1 MKGLLMKDFRLLKTQ
16 KNFFILIVAIAVVMA
31 ISTKDCSFII
41 GYLTFI
47 GSLFTLST
55 ISYDE
60 FDNGNVFL
68 FSLPVS
74 RKSYVTEKY
83 GFGLIM
89 GISSCILATILALM
103 AGLIRNTGMT
113 IDILISTLIILPIML
128 ILLALMIPFHLKF
141 GAEKG
146 RIAIIGAI
154 GLLFVLG
161 ILVVKMVKVFHVN
174 LDAIFNAF
182 PVISVGVLI
191 GIEMVI
197 AIVLLL
203 ISYKAS
209 IRIMKKKEF

>member
-16 KNFFILIVAIAVVMA
+16 KNFFILIVAIAIVMA

-89 GISSCILATILALM
+89 GISSCILATILALIT
-103 AGLIRNTGMT
+103 GLIRNTDMT
-113 IDILISTLIILPIML
+113 IDILISALIILPIML

-141 GAEKG
+141 GGEKG
-146 RIAIIGAI
+146 RIVIIGAV

-161 ILVVKMVKVFHVN
+161 ILVVKMVKVFHIDLTPV
-174 LDAIFNAF
+174 FNAF
-182 PVISVGVLI
+182 PVISVGGLI
-191 GIEMVI
+191 GIEMAI

-209 IRIMKKKEF
+209 IMIMKKKEF

>member
-1 MKGLLMKDFRLLKTQ
+1 MKGLLIKDFRLLKTQ
-16 KNFFILIVAIAVVMA
+16 KNFFFLIVAVAIVMA

-74 RKSYVTEKY
+74 RKNYVAEKY

-89 GISSCILATILALM
+89 GISSWILATILVLIE
-103 AGLIRNTGMT
+103 GLIRNTDMT
-113 IDILISTLIILPIML
+113 VDILISALIILPIML

-141 GAEKG
+141 GGEKG
-146 RIAIIGAI
+146 RIAIIGAV

-191 GIEMVI
+191 GIEMAM

-203 ISYKAS
+203 FSYKVS
-209 IRIMKKKEF
+209 IMIMRKKEF